1 VNRKPAVRAKAIRFR
16 VLAMLVALAFITY
29 LDRVCISVTAPAM
42 MRDLKLSP
50 MEMSIV
56 FSAFTATYAIFEI
69 PTGWWGDRRGTRL
82 VLTRIVAWW
91 SCFTGLTAAAWSF
104 SSLVTLRALFGIGE
118 AGAWPNVARTLSR
131 WFPAR
136 ERGTAQG
143 IFFMGA
149 HLGGGVTPFAVAAI
163 TAVLP
168 WRAVFPIFGSIG
180 LVWAIA
186 WYRWFRN
193 EPSEHASVSE
203 AEREWIET
211 QRMIPE
217 RDGKSSIAGAALRS
231 PSIWFLCLMY
241 FTQTYG
247 FTLYVTWLPTYL
259 EREKLVHGLTLSI
272 LSGLPLLLSVAADLS
287 GGITTDTL
295 TRRFGLRTGRCATG
309 GFSLALAGLFLMAGT
324 FSGGVGAGVLI
335 ALAAAFS
342 NFLLG
347 ASWGACVD
355 LAGTHA
361 GAVSAAMNTAGQ
373 VGGVL
378 SPIAFALLTRHAGS
392 WALPLFVTA
401 VLYLFGALCWLFIH
415 PERPL
420 IAPATLLSTP
430 QLD

>member
-1 VNRKPAVRAKAIRFR
+1 
-16 VLAMLVALAFITY
+16 MLVALAFITY
-29 LDRVCISVTAPAM
+29 LDRVCISITAPAM

-50 MEMSIV
+50 LEMSFV

-69 PTGWWGDRRGTRL
+69 PTGWWGDRRGTRV
-82 VLTRIVAWW
+82 VLTRIVTWW

-104 SSLVTLRALFGIGE
+104 TSLVTLRALFGVGE

-149 HLGGGVTPFAVAAI
+149 HLGGGITPFAVAAI
-163 TAVLP
+163 TVVLP

-180 LVWAIA
+180 LVWAVA

-193 EPSEHASVSE
+193 EPREHPSVSE
-203 AEREWIET
+203 AERDWIET

-217 RDGKSSIAGAALRS
+217 RDGKSPIARLALRS

-259 EREKLVHGLTLSI
+259 EREKVVHGSVLSI
-272 LSGLPLLLSVAADLS
+272 LSGLPLLLSVVADLF
-287 GGITTDTL
+287 GGITTDSL
-295 TRRFGLRTGRCATG
+295 TRRFGLRTGRCVTG
-309 GFSLALAGLFLMAGT
+309 GLSLALAGLFLTAGT
-324 FSGGVGAGVLI
+324 LLPGALAGVLI
-335 ALAAAFS
+335 AIAAAFS

-378 SPIAFALLTRHAGS
+378 SPIIFAMLTRQQSS
-392 WALPLFVTA
+392 WAVPLLVTA
-401 VLYLFGALCWLFIH
+401 ALYLLGAACWLFIH

-420 IAPATLLSTP
+420 HAETRMEGGL
-430 QLD
+430 

>member
-1 VNRKPAVRAKAIRFR
+1 VPVKRGPTLLAAVRYR
-16 VLAMLVALAFITY
+16 VLAMLVSLAFITY
-29 LDRVCISVTAPAM
+29 LDRVCISITAPAM

-50 MEMSIV
+50 MQMSFV
-56 FSAFTATYAIFEI
+56 FSAFTTTYAIFEI

-82 VLTRIVAWW
+82 VLTRIVMWW
-91 SCFTGLTAAAWSF
+91 SCFTGLTAVAWNF
-104 SSLVTLRALFGIGE
+104 SSLAALRALFGMGE

-143 IFFMGA
+143 IFFTGA

-180 LVWAIA
+180 LAWAFV

-193 EPSEHASVSE
+193 EPHEHPSVTD

-211 QRMIPE
+211 QRMISE
-217 RDGKSSIAGAALRS
+217 HGAGGSIARAALRN

-247 FTLYVTWLPTYL
+247 FTLYITWLPSYL
-259 EREKLVHGLTLSI
+259 QREKLVHGLTLSI
-272 LSGLPLLLSVAADLS
+272 LSGLPLLLSVVADLTGGMTTDS
-287 GGITTDTL
+287 MTRRYGLRVGRCMIGGI
-295 TRRFGLRTGRCATG
+295 A
-309 GFSLALAGLFLMAGT
+309 LALAGVFLLGGTFAAGT
-324 FSGGVGAGVLI
+324 PSGVLI
-335 ALAAAFS
+335 AFAAAFS

-378 SPIAFALLTRHAGS
+378 SPLVFAALTRNTSS
-392 WALPLFVTA
+392 WAMPLVVTA
-401 VLYLFGALCWLFIH
+401 ILYLMGAACWLFIH
-415 PERPL
+415 PERSL
-420 IAPATLLSTP
+420 AKRNEALAT
-430 QLD
+430 

>member
-1 VNRKPAVRAKAIRFR
+1 
-16 VLAMLVALAFITY
+16 MLVALAFITY
-29 LDRVCISVTAPAM
+29 LDRVCISITAPAM

-50 MEMSIV
+50 LEMSFV

-69 PTGWWGDRRGTRL
+69 PTGWWGDRRGTRI
-82 VLTRIVAWW
+82 VLTRIVTWW
-91 SCFTGLTAAAWSF
+91 SCFTGLTAAAWNF
-104 SSLVTLRALFGIGE
+104 TSLVTMRALFGMGE

-180 LVWAIA
+180 LVWAVA

-193 EPSEHASVSE
+193 EPREHPSVSE
-203 AEREWIET
+203 AELDWIET

-217 RDGKSSIAGAALRS
+217 RDGKSPIARAALRS
-231 PSIWFLCLMY
+231 SSIWLLCLMY

-259 EREKLVHGLTLSI
+259 EREKLVHGAVLSI
-272 LSGLPLLLSVAADLS
+272 LSGLPLLLSVVADLF
-287 GGITTDTL
+287 GGITTDSL
-295 TRRFGLRTGRCATG
+295 TRRFGLRIGRCVTG
-309 GFSLALAGLFLMAGT
+309 GVSLVLAGLFLTAGT
-324 FSGGVGAGVLI
+324 LSPGAIAGVLI
-335 ALAAAFS
+335 AIAAAFS

-378 SPIAFALLTRHAGS
+378 SPIIFAMLTRQEGS
-392 WALPLFVTA
+392 WALPLLITA
-401 VLYLFGALCWLFIH
+401 VLYVLGGACWVFIH

-420 IAPATLLSTP
+420 TELTADTEPEAQAP
-430 QLD
+430 